1 MSRGP
6 RAPERPSQPPDRASR
21 FRAGLKSIP
30 QALWFL
36 ISLVIYALGLVLVTL
51 GSGLIRLSGWG
62 TARESALRMDAD
74 RPLATPHPHRDEAS
88 EDKPANLRRPAKD

>member
-1 MSRGP
+1 MSRG
-6 RAPERPSQPPDRASR
+6 AKALERQSQPPDRASR

-62 TARESALRMDAD
+62 TARESTPAIDAD
-74 RPLATPHPHRDEAS
+74 GSLATPRPHSDEAS
-88 EDKPANLRRPAKD
+88 EDKPTNLRRPAKD